1 MLSRGR
7 IDVDNVYSLSDGIL
21 RLSLRR
27 DTYEK
32 AGLVGQPSRFG
43 NTSGKKQPTRYSTLI
58 PAQRTDPLFL
68 MSAYTPQLSKSTSA
82 TPPCCTAKRGLSVSC
97 GASPTS

>member
-7 IDVDNVYSLSDGIL
+7 IDIDNVYSLSDGIL
-21 RLSLRR
+21 RLSLRK

-43 NTSGKKQPTRYSTLI
+43 NTSGKKQPTRYSTLTPSNAQTQCSVPNDHI
-58 PAQRTDPLFL
+58 PYSGRN
-68 MSAYTPQLSKSTSA
+68 
-82 TPPCCTAKRGLSVSC
+82 
-97 GASPTS
+97 